1 MKRAITDFLLL
12 WKEGINRKPLI
23 VRGARQV
30 GKTYAIDEFG
40 KNNFDAYVKINFEE
54 TPEMKDVFK
63 TNDISEIIQT
73 IELFSGTKLTGENAL
88 LFLDEIQTCPVAIV
102 TLRYFYEKMPGLH
115 VIAAGSLLDHL
126 LNNLTYSM
134 PVGRVEFAYMYPMSF
149 NEFLLAMGET
159 QLNDYLTN
167 FSFQNK
173 INSVVHEKLLK
184 LIRIY
189 YFVGGMPEA
198 VQVYQQTQS
207 LQDVERVHE
216 SILKSL
222 EFDFAKYGSRNQQAL
237 LIKLLRFI
245 PKGIGRKFKYVHV
258 DSSVRS
264 EAMKEVLQLLVKSRI
279 VHLIKSSTAKT
290 PPLEYGVNNKV
301 FKPLFLD
308 IGLANHLL
316 NLHLLD
322 IDKLITANEGSL
334 AEQFVG
340 QQLLS
345 MPPFFVDKQLYYWNR
360 EKRNAEAEV
369 DYLTV
374 INNEIIPIEVKAG
387 KSGTLKSLHI
397 FMTEKKKKAALRVN
411 ADRLSSMQIETFV
424 RVNKETKQVNYSLL
438 SIPFYLLNE
447 NILQRLIAKSN

>member
-1 MKRAITDFLLL
+1 MKRAITDFLFQ
-12 WKEGINRKPLI
+12 WKDSLNRKPLI

-30 GKTYAIDEFG
+30 GKTYTIDEFG
-40 KNNFDAYVKINFEE
+40 KKNFDTYVKINLEE
-54 TPEMKDVFK
+54 TPELKEVFK
-63 TNDISEIIQT
+63 TNDVTEIIQT
-73 IELFSGTKLTGENAL
+73 IELFMGERLTGGKVL
-88 LFLDEIQTCPVAIV
+88 LFIDEIQACPEAI
-102 TLRYFYEKMPGLH
+102 TSLRYFYEKMPALH
-115 VIAAGSLLDHL
+115 VVSAGSLLDHL
-126 LNNLTYSM
+126 LNKLSYSM

-149 NEFLLAMGET
+149 DEFLMALGET
-159 QLNDYLTN
+159 QLSNYLND
-167 FSFQNK
+167 FSFQKKLSFSIHNR
-173 INSVVHEKLLK
+173 LLK
-184 LIRIY
+184 LIRLY

-198 VQVYQQTQS
+198 VKIYRESQS
-207 LQDVERVHE
+207 LHDVERVHE

-245 PKGIGRKFKYVHV
+245 PKGIGRKFKYVQV
-258 DSSVRS
+258 DPFTRS
-264 EAMKEVLQLLVKSRI
+264 DILKELLQLLVKSRL
-279 VHLIKSSTAKT
+279 VHLIKSSIVEV
-290 PPLEYGVNNKV
+290 PPLEYGANEKV

-340 QQLLS
+340 QQLIS
-345 MPPFFVDKQLYYWNR
+345 MPPRFIDQQLYYWNR
-360 EKRNAEAEV
+360 EKRNSEAEV

-374 INNEIIPIEVKAG
+374 IKNEIIPIEVKAG

-397 FMTEKKKKAALRVN
+397 YMTEKKKKTALRVN
-411 ADRLSSMQIETFV
+411 ADMPSSIQIRTTV
-424 RVNKETKQVNYSLL
+424 RVNNQTKQVNYRLL

-447 NILQRLIAKSN
+447 KVLSKILE